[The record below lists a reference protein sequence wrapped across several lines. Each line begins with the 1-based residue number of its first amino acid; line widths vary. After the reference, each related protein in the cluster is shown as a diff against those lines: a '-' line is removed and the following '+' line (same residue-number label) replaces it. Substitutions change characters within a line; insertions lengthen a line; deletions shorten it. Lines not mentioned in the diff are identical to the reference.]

1 MVGIWEARHQTAP
14 FFFRAA
20 PLAGGASHE
29 IDRIACCDGG
39 PCGLPAHC
47 GRTGI
52 RSTAWGDCVA
62 NVVRL
67 DDGKS
72 DPVSIAY
79 GIAPQRGELHA
90 QLTNIMVSHNI
101 TENGQIAMRERMKS
115 GEVQMITSAILT
127 FRAARNRPV
136 QPLDRHR
143 AQARP

>member
-1 MVGIWEARHQTAP
+1 MRSIALLVATA
-14 FFFRAA
+14 A
-20 PLAGGASHE
+20 LAGCLHTAEEQESV
-29 IDRIACCDGG
+29 
-39 PCGLPAHC
+39 P
-47 GRTGI
+47 
-52 RSTAWGDCVA
+52 TAWGDCVA

-101 TENGQIAMRERMKS
+101 TENGQIATRERMKS